1 MGFKACSLLRYIN
14 LRCLAHRAMLVCG
27 CVNPPPVDDPEY
39 RGVYFNTN
47 DNMTA
52 AATKLGGV
60 PLLVEHSTKSVGSII
75 SAWTAD
81 NGSMF
86 ALAEIDVKK
95 PGGALA
101 AEFVRSGRLG
111 EFSLGYTARM
121 MKCKQTGGFKPE
133 SKQIHELS
141 LVKRGARPGCMITK
155 IQ

>member
-1 MGFKACSLLRYIN
+1 MSR
-14 LRCLAHRAMLVCG
+14 
-27 CVNPPPVDDPEY
+27 
-39 RGVYFNTN
+39 
-47 DNMTA
+47 A
-52 AATKLGGV
+52 AATLGGT
-60 PLLVEHSTKSVGSII
+60 PLLVEHATKSVGSII

-86 ALAEIDVKK
+86 ALAEIDVRK

-101 AEFVRSGRLG
+101 AEYVKAGRLG

-121 MKCKQTGGFKPE
+121 MRCKQTGGFKPE

-141 LVKRGARPGCMITK
+141 LVKKGARPGCLITK